1 MDVNDKDRLKHYCP
15 KTFVDNDGP
24 NGFEPG
30 EWREDSNSING
41 LTSIR
46 NLGNSNN
53 CGADEKLVREQ
64 FTEYFNN
71 EGAVDWQWD
80 IENKSK

>member
-53 CGADEKLVREQ
+53 YGADYFADAKLVREH
-64 FTEYFNN
+64 YFSFPI
-71 EGAVDWQWD
+71 A
-80 IENKSK
+80 